1 MASRDEW
8 LQLADLTRNLLRREL
23 RSRYKRSA
31 LGWTWSLI
39 NPLTSVAIY
48 TLVFS
53 VVFEAPVPTGD
64 PSGLASFPL
73 FLLCG
78 LVPWNLFATASE
90 AAADALVGNANII
103 KKVYFRREALVLA
116 HAGSAAVTT
125 LVELGVLSVILL
137 LAGNMVLPWLP
148 VVLVILAIE
157 VVLVTGIAFVLS
169 VLNVYFRDVQH
180 FVRVGLQLLFYGTPI
195 IYSLDL
201 IPLRHEIFGVDL
213 PLRSLFRLNPLTAM
227 VECYRSVLYDLR
239 FPPGL
244 DLLYLVV
251 WAALLMVLGLR
262 VFRRFE
268 PRLAEEL

>member
-53 VVFEAPVPTGD
+53 VVFDAPVPKGD
-64 PSGLASFPL
+64 PSRMMSFPL

-78 LVPWNLFATASE
+78 LVPWNLFANASD
-90 AAADALVGNANII
+90 AATGALVGNANII

-116 HAGSAAVTT
+116 HTGSAAVTT
-125 LVELGVLSVILL
+125 LVELGVLAMILFI
-137 LAGNMVLPWLP
+137 AGNMVLPWLP
-148 VVLVILAIE
+148 LVLLLLAIE
-157 VVLVTGIAFVLS
+157 VALVTGIAFVLS

-180 FVRVGLQLLFYGTPI
+180 FVRLGLQLLFYATPI
-195 IYSLDL
+195 IYSLQL
-201 IPLRHEIFGVDL
+201 IPERHELLGVEL
-213 PLRSLFRLNPLTAM
+213 PLRAMFRLNPLTAM
-227 VECYRSVLYDLR
+227 MECYRSVLYDLR
-239 FPPGL
+239 FPPL
-244 DLLYLVV
+244 QNVLYLVA
-251 WAALLMVLGLR
+251 WAGIMLIIGLR

>member
-8 LQLADLTRNLLRREL
+8 LQLGDLTRNLLRREL

-53 VVFEAPVPTGD
+53 VVFRAPVPRGD
-64 PSGLASFPL
+64 PSALSSFPL

-78 LVPWNLFATASE
+78 LVPWNLFATASD
-90 AAADALVGNANII
+90 AATGALVGNANII

-116 HAGSAAVTT
+116 HTGSAAVTT

-137 LAGNMVLPWLP
+137 IAGNMVLPWLP
-148 VVLVILAIE
+148 VVAAVLALE
-157 VVLVTGIAFVLS
+157 VVLVTGIAFLLS

-180 FVRVGLQLLFYGTPI
+180 FVRIGLQLLFYGTPI
-195 IYSLDL
+195 IYSLEL
-201 IPLRHEIFGVDL
+201 IPEQHDVLGLDL
-213 PLRSLFRLNPLTAM
+213 PLRALFRLNPMTTM
-227 VECYRSVLYDLR
+227 VQCYRNVLYDLR
-239 FPPGL
+239 FPPMA
-244 DLLYLVV
+244 DLLYLGA
-251 WAALLMVLGLR
+251 WAGALLIVGLR